1 MFPFQLHST
10 FCLLFQKTVRSK
22 YKSYISH
29 PEGLYFSIIVFPFF
43 SLVEGLFQLEK
54 ILNKRC
60 MCALRVK
67 LEFTALLFASLSWFL
82 LLSIMEW
89 GEHVCTTCATEG
101 PEHECP
107 WWKAREK
114 NTCPVSLAL
123 LSKHNPQYSSIYFPS
138 WKSRNMFLSL
148 SPMWFSFPPFD
159 FFHWR
164 LLWWKRCHCI

>member
-10 FCLLFQKTVRSK
+10 FCLLFQKTVRFK

-67 LEFTALLFASLSWFL
+67 VEFTALLFASLS
-82 LLSIMEW
+82 
-89 GEHVCTTCATEG
+89 
-101 PEHECP
+101 
-107 WWKAREK
+107 
-114 NTCPVSLAL
+114 
-123 LSKHNPQYSSIYFPS
+123 
-138 WKSRNMFLSL
+138 
-148 SPMWFSFPPFD
+148 
-159 FFHWR
+159 
-164 LLWWKRCHCI
+164 